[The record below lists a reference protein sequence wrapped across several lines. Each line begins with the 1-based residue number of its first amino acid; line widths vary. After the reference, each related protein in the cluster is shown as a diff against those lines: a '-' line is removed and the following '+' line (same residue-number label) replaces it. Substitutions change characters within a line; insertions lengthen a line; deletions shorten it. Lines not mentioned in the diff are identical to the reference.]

1 MRTVSSIRRPA
12 RRLLACATVF
22 LALLQA
28 VALLGSAARAHA
40 ASGPGLSASA
50 LCAAARDS
58 GDRPIAH
65 HIGEH
70 HCVLCSD
77 RDAEPPAVAPA
88 AAPMLVRPDGVASIG
103 ARALSPRAPP
113 LGWASSW
120 SSRAPPSA

>member
-1 MRTVSSIRRPA
+1 MRRQP

-28 VALLGSAARAHA
+28 VALFGSMARAHGSA
-40 ASGPGLSASA
+40 GPGLSASS
-50 LCAAARDS
+50 LCAAIRDS
-58 GDRPIAH
+58 DGRPIAH

-70 HCVLCSD
+70 HCVLCTD
-77 RDAEPPAVAPA
+77 RSVEPPALAPI
-88 AAPMLVRPDGVASIG
+88 AAPLPLRPDGVASIG

>member
-1 MRTVSSIRRPA
+1 MRTVSSMRGTA

-28 VALLGSAARAHA
+28 VALLGSMARAHGA
-40 ASGPGLSASA
+40 ASAGLSSSE

-58 GDRPIAH
+58 DGAPIAH

-77 RDAEPPAVAPA
+77 RTAEPPALAPA
-88 AAPMLVRPDGVASIG
+88 TAPVGLRPDGVASIG

-120 SSRAPPSA
+120 SSRAPPSV